1 MYSKPTTPLSIG
13 QVLDGSFRLMGSGW
27 KGVWVLAL
35 LGALAANA
43 GAIYQVIVQAILSTP
58 PTSLKLAVING
69 VVTIG
74 GIILSVVIYAAMT
87 IRLNRLAANEPTAGE
102 LWAALRRLPGL
113 IGLGICYSLVLAASS
128 IPTAAYLLMS
138 WPNIGVTEVVI
149 ASVLSAPFWL
159 YAVSLYLSQTILL
172 LERLGPIKSLNASH
186 RLIWGKW
193 WRTATILTVGGIII
207 LVTYLIA
214 GFAGALGGAVMS
226 GGEAILATTIA
237 MVVVIAAISMFIGPY
252 LVSLL
257 LVIYWDLKLRKEG
270 GDLAAR
276 AEAV

>member
-27 KGVWVLAL
+27 RGVWVLAL

-43 GAIYQVIVQAILSTP
+43 GAMLQLIVQAILSTP
-58 PTSLKLAVING
+58 PTSLTFAVMGG

-74 GIILSVVIYAAMT
+74 GVILSIVIYAAMT
-87 IRLNRLAANEPTAGE
+87 IRLNAMAANEPKGGE
-102 LWAALRRLPGL
+102 LWAALRRFLAL
-113 IGLGICYSLVLAASS
+113 LGLGICYSFVLAAAS
-128 IPTAAYLLMS
+128 IPTVAYLWIS

-149 ASVLSAPFWL
+149 AAVLSAPFWL
-159 YAVSLYLSQTILL
+159 YAISLYLSQTILL
-172 LERLGPIKSLNASH
+172 LERLGPVKSLNTSH

-207 LVTYLIA
+207 LVAYFIA
-214 GFAGALGGAVMS
+214 VIVGALGGAVMS
-226 GGEAILATTIA
+226 GGEAVLATTIA
-237 MVVVIAAISMFIGPY
+237 MLVVIAAISMFIGPY